1 MILGIFKTDMVKIVS
16 SVLFVCTLSACS
28 VAPEGVAVHDPYEKM
43 NRKTHTFNKAVDRN
57 IIRPVART
65 YDIVVPDPIEKG
77 ISNFSSNLSLPG
89 KILNNV
95 LQGDFEG
102 AGQNTLRFLFN
113 STYGFGGVLDPS
125 SHWGVEEQDTD
136 FGETLETWGV
146 EEGAYIELPILGP
159 STERDAA
166 GFFIDIFLDP
176 AGYVLNG
183 PQSRARSTARAGEI
197 LQTRHVLGN
206 QIDEILYES
215 ADSYAQSRLI
225 FLQNRRFE
233 LKEGTGDGFI
243 DPYID
248 PYEDF

>member
-1 MILGIFKTDMVKIVS
+1 MISAIFRTDVVKIVF
-16 SVLFVCTLSACS
+16 SVLFVCMLSACS
-28 VAPEGVAVHDPYEKM
+28 VAPDGVSVHDPYEKM
-43 NRKTHTFNKAVDRN
+43 NRKTHAFNKAVDKN

-65 YDIVVPDPIEKG
+65 YDVVLPDPVEDG

-95 LQGDFEG
+95 LQGDLKS
-102 AGQNTLRFLFN
+102 AGQNTLRFVFN
-113 STYGFGGVLDPS
+113 STYGLGGVLDPS
-125 SHWGVEEQDTD
+125 THWGIEEKDTD

-166 GFFIDIFLDP
+166 GFFVDIFLDP
-176 AGYVLNG
+176 ASYVLNG
-183 PQSRARSTARAGEI
+183 PQGRARSTARAGEI
-197 LQTRHVLGN
+197 LQTRHVLGA
-206 QIDEILYES
+206 QIDEVLYES
-215 ADSYAQSRLI
+215 ADSYAQARLI

-233 LKEGTGDGFI
+233 LEQDTGDGYI